1 MLCLSKSQS
10 LFLDVKE
17 SFGIMKGVAVKCCFT
32 VKPLL
37 LPPLA
42 PPPPF
47 FFTSVGKLPGLY
59 TL

>member
-10 LFLDVKE
+10 LLLDVKE

-42 PPPPF
+42 PPF

-59 TL
+59 TP

>member
-17 SFGIMKGVAVKCCFT
+17 SFGLMKGVAVKCCSA

-37 LPPLA
+37 SPLPS
-42 PPPPF
+42 F
-47 FFTSVGKLPGLY
+47 FYFTSVGKLPGLY
-59 TL
+59 TP